1 MTLNLKLQCQSL
13 VNVIILMHTYLLREQ
28 QQLLEQEMML
38 LQDKQM
44 KEIKV

>member
-1 MTLNLKLQCQSL
+1 MTLNLKLQCQGL